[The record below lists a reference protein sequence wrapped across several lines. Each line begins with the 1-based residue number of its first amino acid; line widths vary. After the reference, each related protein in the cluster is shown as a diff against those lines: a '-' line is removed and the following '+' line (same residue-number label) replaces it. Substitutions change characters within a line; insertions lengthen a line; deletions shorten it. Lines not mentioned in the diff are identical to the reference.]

1 MLKPKLFI
9 YPAIA
14 MVSALLISIPV
25 AQADEDGPNPGDD
38 NPGSTT
44 VTLDFAILGNLSLE
58 NGCFETSE
66 WCTDQFL
73 DASVAAEVKG
83 KGKHAATA
91 SASAYAALG
100 CEAAARAD
108 TSADVWFGG
117 GGELSLTRHGNHG
130 AMHHIKFDAELAS
143 GAMTMASADASAG
156 AWADTGA
163 FVFADASSWEDAC
176 TSVEILDIVLIEFC
190 ADALAAASGESG
202 ATAFASSFASSSA
215 YAESGSFGAV
225 ASHTEVW
232 AANIEEFHAAVV
244 TAAGS
249 FASADAT
256 AFADALA
263 ESYADAY
270 AQAYAEACSSLE
282 IVDEI
287 FEEVCNDG
295 WAAAEARAE
304 AFAYAYAEAH
314 AEAFANA
321 DVEVYLPATYIN
333 ENGIEDTISFGPD
346 ADWAASVGIGW
357 SCDVPEEPEA
367 D

>member
-14 MVSALLISIPV
+14 MVSALLLSIPV

-44 VTLDFAILGNLSLE
+44 VTLDFFIGANLALE

-66 WCTDQFL
+66 WCTEQFL
-73 DASVAAEVKG
+73 DASVAVETKG
-83 KGKHAATA
+83 KGKHAVTA

-108 TSADVWFGG
+108 AGASVWFEG

-130 AMHHIKFDAELAS
+130 AMHHIKFDAALTS
-143 GAMTMASADASAG
+143 GAVTMASADASAS
-156 AWADTGA
+156 AWAETNA
-163 FVFADASSWEDAC
+163 WVFAEASSWEDAC
-176 TSVEILDIVLIEFC
+176 TSIEIVDLVLAEFC
-190 ADALAAASGESG
+190 ADALADASSESL
-202 ATAFASSFASSSA
+202 ATAHASSFAGSGA
-215 YAESGSFGAV
+215 LAESGSFGAV
-225 ASHTEVW
+225 TSYTEVW
-232 AANIEEFHAAVV
+232 AANIEEFHAAVG

-249 FASADAT
+249 FAAADAT
-256 AFADALA
+256 AFADASA
-263 ESYADAY
+263 ESFTDAY
-270 AQAYAEACSSLE
+270 AEAFAEACSSIE
-282 IVDEI
+282 ILDI
-287 FEEVCNDG
+287 FDEVCNDG
-295 WAAAEARAE
+295 WAAAEAHAA
-304 AFAYAYAEAH
+304 AFAYAYAEGH

-333 ENGIEDTISFGPD
+333 ENGIYDTISFGPE
-346 ADWAASVGIGW
+346 ADFAASVGIDW

>member
-1 MLKPKLFI
+1 MKR
-9 YPAIA
+9 
-14 MVSALLISIPV
+14 LLISVVLASAMFSV

-44 VTLDFAILGNLSLE
+44 TTRDFFVGANLSLE

-66 WCTDQFL
+66 WCTEQFL

-91 SASAYAALG
+91 DASAYAALG
-100 CEAAARAD
+100 CSAAARAD
-108 TSADVWFGG
+108 TTSSVWFEG

-130 AMHHIKFDAELAS
+130 SMHHIKFDAELAS
-143 GAMTMASADASAG
+143 GALTMASADASAS

-176 TSVEILDIVLIEFC
+176 TSVEIEDIVLGEFC
-190 ADALAAASGESG
+190 ADALAEASSESG
-202 ATAFASSFASSSA
+202 ATAFASSFASASA
-215 YAESGSFGAV
+215 YAESSSFGAV

-249 FASADAT
+249 FAAADAT
-256 AFADALA
+256 AYAEALA

-270 AQAYAEACSSLE
+270 ADAYAEACSSVE
-282 IVDEI
+282 ILDI
-287 FEEVCNDG
+287 FDEVCNDG
-295 WAAAEARAE
+295 WAAAEAHAE

-314 AEAFANA
+314 AEAFAQA

-333 ENGIEDTISFGPD
+333 ENGIYDTISFGPE